1 MLKAILFDMDGTL
14 IENSMETFL
23 PPYFAA
29 LSKKMAHLV
38 APEKLIA
45 QLRAST
51 EVMMNNRDAAR
62 ALADVFAADFYPQ
75 VGVPREQL
83 EPVFEDFYA
92 REYRDL
98 RAFTRPVEGARAV
111 IARAFDANLQVVI
124 ATGPFFPLTALQQR
138 LEWGGLADFA
148 YAFVTSYETMHA
160 CKPHAAYYREIAAR
174 LNVAPE
180 ECLMIGNDVQMDIV
194 PARKAGM
201 KTFWITN
208 VGMFPTDVP
217 CDWRGTLRDVGELL
231 KKVE

>member
-38 APEKLIA
+38 APEKLSA

-98 RAFTRPVEGARAV
+98 RVFTRHADLRIKIGGEHIRERARG
-111 IARAFDANLQVVI
+111 IA
-124 ATGPFFPLTALQQR
+124 
-138 LEWGGLADFA
+138 
-148 YAFVTSYETMHA
+148 
-160 CKPHAAYYREIAAR
+160 
-174 LNVAPE
+174 
-180 ECLMIGNDVQMDIV
+180 IV
-194 PARKAGM
+194 HHH
-201 KTFWITN
+201 FS
-208 VGMFPTDVP
+208 
-217 CDWRGTLRDVGELL
+217 
-231 KKVE
+231 